1 MYHLN
6 EIVELEAEI
15 NILRDQIKEKE
26 NKIKEYQEE
35 NSRKLRESISKKS
48 LK

>member
-6 EIVELEAEI
+6 EIVELENQI

-35 NSRKLRESISKKS
+35 NSRKLREERSKDNQK
-48 LK
+48 